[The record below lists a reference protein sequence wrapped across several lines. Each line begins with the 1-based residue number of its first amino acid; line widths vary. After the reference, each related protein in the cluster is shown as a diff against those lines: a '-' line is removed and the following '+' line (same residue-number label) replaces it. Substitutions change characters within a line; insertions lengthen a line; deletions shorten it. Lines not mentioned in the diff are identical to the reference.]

1 LVTTSPF
8 WNGITSGV
16 LCISAANGQIVAF
29 ISSVPILSLSFFRL
43 GEGAASSEHRL
54 DMMQGYGMQPGS
66 NVAIRARQQ
75 ESNAHD
81 APILIDTRNALSISE
96 FAP

>member
-1 LVTTSPF
+1 
-8 WNGITSGV
+8 
-16 LCISAANGQIVAF
+16 
-29 ISSVPILSLSFFRL
+29 
-43 GEGAASSEHRL
+43 
-54 DMMQGYGMQPGS
+54 MMQGYGMQPGS

-81 APILIDTRNALSISE
+81 APILIDTRNALIISE